1 MIRRLYRLWP
11 NPKLLARL
19 WLLTAAQAVLQGLLL
34 ALLIPILD
42 AVVRP
47 EPQVGAAAPWFVPGG
62 VGAALYAAL
71 SIIATPVGF
80 AAAGALAAQL
90 RRLLMHHPSR
100 CALMLM
106 TSATIA
112 ARQANQAGQSPQPNV
127 AVHDRAYPQ
136 FTDGPYCRGPP
147 ERELCSDGGNRDRC
161 LLSVGVI
168 RRTANHHGA
177 ALPADL
183 THVGVAPP

>member
-47 EPQVGAAAPWFVPGG
+47 EPDIGAATTWLVLGA
-62 VGAALYAAL
+62 VGAALYAVL
-71 SIIATPVGF
+71 SVVATPVGF

-90 RRLLMHHPSR
+90 RRRLMHHVS
-100 CALMLM
+100 
-106 TSATIA
+106 
-112 ARQANQAGQSPQPNV
+112 
-127 AVHDRAYPQ
+127 
-136 FTDGPYCRGPP
+136 
-147 ERELCSDGGNRDRC
+147 
-161 LLSVGVI
+161 
-168 RRTANHHGA
+168 
-177 ALPADL
+177 
-183 THVGVAPP
+183 

>member
-47 EPQVGAAAPWFVPGG
+47 EPQVGAAAAWFGLGG

-90 RRLLMHHPSR
+90 RRRLMHHPSR

-106 TSATIA
+106 TSATTA
-112 ARQANQAGQSPQPNV
+112 ARGASPPNPTLRSTT
-127 AVHDRAYPQ
+127 ARTPRSR
-136 FTDGPYCRGPP
+136 TDRGPP
-147 ERELCSDGGNRDRC
+147 QRELCSDGGNRDRC